1 MWGNEDTLIP
11 DDPSGRTSFEFSF
24 LHWVEHSWLVLLY
37 STMLMRW
44 IPYIIEAAVNIFKLT
59 YFIKGN

>member
-11 DDPSGRTSFEFSF
+11 DDQSGRTLFELCI
-24 LHWVEHSWLVLLY
+24 LHWVEHSWLVLMY

-44 IPYIIEAAVNIFKLT
+44 IRYLIQAAVNIFKLT

>member
-1 MWGNEDTLIP
+1 MWGNEYSLIP
-11 DDPSGRTSFEFSF
+11 DDPSGWTLFELCI
-24 LHWVEHSWLVLLY
+24 LHWVEHSWLVLMY

>member
-11 DDPSGRTSFEFSF
+11 DDPSGRTLFELCI
-24 LHWVEHSWLVLLY
+24 LHWVEHSWLVLMY
-37 STMLMRW
+37 ITMLMRW
-44 IPYIIEAAVNIFKLT
+44 IPYLIEAAVNIFKLT

>member
-11 DDPSGRTSFEFSF
+11 DDPSGRTLFELCI
-24 LHWVEHSWLVLLY
+24 LHWVEHSWLVLMY